1 MLFAQRY
8 VGMSSLGD
16 SEVLPVPHENLKSFR
31 VAAETRCV
39 AINSRQ
45 GADHA
50 RFFCGPT

>member
-1 MLFAQRY
+1 MLSAQRN
-8 VGMSSLGD
+8 VGVSSLGD
-16 SEVLPVPHENLKSFR
+16 SEVLQAHHENLKSFR
-31 VAAETRCV
+31 VAAETRYV